1 MSDSGRSL
9 AGGNLPTL
17 AVGTFLIVLAA
28 LTAYDASQLR
38 QPVTDVGVG
47 PSTFPMLIAGGLA
60 ILGLLTIKSAFDGHT
75 VNLGIPNKMPL
86 FWLVGGIVSEIL
98 LLNVIGFTLA
108 TGLMFAMAARGFAK
122 RSFFLLLPVG
132 VLVALIAYLGFRFG
146 LQLYM
151 PEGPLERL
159 I

>member
-1 MSDSGRSL
+1 MH
-9 AGGNLPTL
+9 
-17 AVGTFLIVLAA
+17 
-28 LTAYDASQLR
+28 
-38 QPVTDVGVG
+38 
-47 PSTFPMLIAGGLA
+47 
-60 ILGLLTIKSAFDGHT
+60 GLLTVKSAFDGET
-75 VNLGIPNKMPL
+75 ASLGIPNKMPL
-86 FWLVGGIVSEIL
+86 FWILGGIVSEIL

-108 TGLMFAMAARGFAK
+108 TGLMFALAARGFAK

-132 VLVALIAYLGFRFG
+132 VLIALIAYLGFRFG